1 MIPGPDVTPGEPAGP
16 GAAVVLGELRALG
29 RGAGITA
36 ISRLAGGSIADAW
49 LITYADG
56 AAVVGKTVTAAL
68 PGVFAVEAAGLA
80 ALRGTG
86 YLVTPRVLAATSK
99 LLLLEALAPCADGE
113 RSWEG
118 FARDLAA
125 AHRTTAGNRFGWHHD
140 GYLGQFRQVNTWAA
154 SGHEF
159 FAEYRLLRYLSEPLA
174 GQVLTAADRRA
185 VERLCARL
193 PELIPA
199 MPAVLTHGDLWSGN
213 LVSQPGGRIAVI
225 DPAVSCTWAEVDLSM
240 LWCSPRPPAA
250 GRFFEVY
257 QELSPSPPGWAD
269 RMPVLHL
276 RELLSMIATFGPAA
290 AASIAQFRETLAP
303 FYPR

>member
-1 MIPGPDVTPGEPAGP
+1 VTPGELAARP

-29 RGAGITA
+29 RGDGIAA
-36 ISRLAGGSIADAW
+36 ISRLSGGCIADAW

-56 AAVVGKTVTAAL
+56 GAGVGDTVTAAL

-125 AHRTTAGNRFGWHHD
+125 AHRSTAGNRFGWHHD

-174 GQVLTAADRRA
+174 GQALTAADRRA

-225 DPAVSCTWAEVDLSM
+225 DPAVSYTWAEVDLSM
-240 LWCSPRPPAA
+240 LWCSPRPPAS

-276 RELLSMIATFGPAA
+276 RELLSMIATLGPAA
-290 AASIAQFRETLAP
+290 AASITQCR
-303 FYPR
+303 

>member
-1 MIPGPDVTPGEPAGP
+1 VTPGSDGTPGEWAAGP

-29 RGAGITA
+29 RGDGIAA

-56 AAVVGKTVTAAL
+56 AAVVGKTVTGAL

-125 AHRTTAGNRFGWHHD
+125 AHRSTAGNRFGWHHD
-140 GYLGQFRQVNTWAA
+140 GYLGLPWNGRFGDYRQDNC
-154 SGHEF
+154 HM
-159 FAEYRLLRYLSEPLA
+159 RLPSPTRPVDRPGA
-174 GQVLTAADRRA
+174 VWVRPVLTVA
-185 VERLCARL
+185 L
-193 PELIPA
+193 
-199 MPAVLTHGDLWSGN
+199 
-213 LVSQPGGRIAVI
+213 
-225 DPAVSCTWAEVDLSM
+225 
-240 LWCSPRPPAA
+240 
-250 GRFFEVY
+250 
-257 QELSPSPPGWAD
+257 
-269 RMPVLHL
+269 
-276 RELLSMIATFGPAA
+276 
-290 AASIAQFRETLAP
+290 
-303 FYPR
+303 

>member
-1 MIPGPDVTPGEPAGP
+1 
-16 GAAVVLGELRALG
+16 VLGALRALG
-29 RGAGITA
+29 RGDGIAA
-36 ISRLAGGSIADAW
+36 ISRLSGGSIADAW
-49 LITYADG
+49 LITYAG
-56 AAVVGKTVTAAL
+56 GTEVVGKTVTAAEL

-86 YLVTPRVLAATSK
+86 HLITPRVLAVTSR
-99 LLLLEALAPCADGE
+99 LLLLEALSPCADGE

-118 FARDLAA
+118 
-125 AHRTTAGNRFGWHHD
+125 
-140 GYLGQFRQVNTWAA
+140 
-154 SGHEF
+154 
-159 FAEYRLLRYLSEPLA
+159 YLSEPLT
-174 GQVLTAADRRA
+174 GQALTAADRRA

-213 LVSQPGGRIAVI
+213 LVSRPGGRIAVI
-225 DPAVSCTWAEVDLSM
+225 DPAVSFTWAEVDLSM
-240 LWCSPRPPAA
+240 LWCSPRPPAS

-290 AASIAQFRETLAP
+290 TASITQLRDTLAP